1 MNNSTQE
8 LRRAFIRYFELHG
21 HQAVP
26 SSALIPQADPTLLFT
41 NAGMNQFKRVFL
53 GEDTR
58 AYTRAVTVQKCLRA
72 GGKHNDLENVG
83 YTRRHHTFFEMLGN
97 FSFGDYFKEDAIQFG
112 WEFLTQTVG
121 LDKDRMWV
129 TVFREDDEADRLWK
143 KMGVSPSRIV
153 RCGEKDNFWQM
164 GDTGPCGPC
173 SELHFDQGPS
183 VPGDDCPN
191 GEGDR
196 VIEIWN
202 LVFMQFNRDAAGT
215 LHPLPKPSIDTG
227 MGLERLAAVAQGVY
241 SNYDSDVFTP
251 LLSAVAARAG
261 VRYGEKNQTDR
272 SMCVVADHLR
282 AITFLMADGILPS
295 NEGRGYVLRRILRRA
310 ARHGR
315 LLGIVEPFLYE
326 LTAAVVSQMAG
337 VYSEVRSAAATIA
350 EATRGEE
357 ERFVATLD
365 YSLPILNEILAKK
378 EVAAGSA
385 FILASTDAEATRSEE
400 ERFVATHDYS
410 LPISKEILAKK
421 EVSAGSAP
429 TLAGTDAFKL
439 YDTYGLPFD
448 LMEEACR
455 ERGIKLDTVGFEQAI
470 AEQRN
475 RARKTGG
482 FVEEI
487 ARPAVAELA
496 RRFGTTKFV
505 GYERLENESLVQAIL
520 IGDRLVKEAA
530 EGDEVEIVLDVT
542 PFYAEG
548 GGQVGDQGVLTG
560 SDGQMEI
567 TETTRPVPTVILH
580 KGTVTKGRI
589 REGEQLRM
597 IVNTTTRQDAQR
609 NHTATH
615 LLHAALRDMLG
626 PHVKQ
631 YGSLVG
637 PNRLR
642 FDFAHFRPLSSRDV
656 DEIETVV
663 NNEVRKNERV
673 ATEVMSIQDAVA
685 KGALAFFG
693 DKYGEQVRV
702 VTVESFSKELCGG
715 THCRQT
721 GDIGLF
727 RIMSE
732 TGVAAGVRRIEAQTG
747 SGALTHMKKLE
758 TDIRELSDLL
768 KVGQSE
774 LVAKTRKVMMQL
786 KDKERE
792 LEELKLKMASGSAVE
807 TTAKTIAGIQVHVQR
822 TDGLDVNGMRALAD
836 QLRDKLKSG
845 VVALGAANDG
855 KVSLLVVVTKDLIAR
870 LKAGDLI
877 KEMAAEV
884 GGTGGGR
891 PEMAQAG
898 GKDPARLDV
907 ALEKVFG
914 LVERLLER

>member
-1 MNNSTQE
+1 MKNSTQE
-8 LRRAFIRYFELHG
+8 LRQAFIRYFEQHG

-53 GEDTR
+53 GEETR
-58 AYTRAVTVQKCLRA
+58 AYKRAVTVQKCLRA

-97 FSFGDYFKEDAIQFG
+97 FSFGDYFKEDAITFG

-121 LDKDRMWV
+121 LAKDRIWV
-129 TVFREDDEADRLWK
+129 TIFRDDDDADQLWK
-143 KMGVSPSRIV
+143 KVGVPASRIM
-153 RCGEKDNFWQM
+153 RCDEKDNFWQM

-183 VPGDDCPN
+183 VPGDDRPN
-191 GEGDR
+191 GAGDR

-202 LVFMQFNRDAAGT
+202 LVFMQFNRDAAGK
-215 LHPLPKPSIDTG
+215 LLPLPRPSIDTG

-251 LLSAVAARAG
+251 LLSAVATRAG
-261 VRYGEKNQTDR
+261 VRYGEQDQTDR
-272 SMCVVADHLR
+272 SMRVVADHLR
-282 AITFLMADGILPS
+282 AITFLMADGVLPS

-326 LTAAVVSQMAG
+326 LTTAVVNQMAG
-337 VYSEVRSAAATIA
+337 AYSEIRGAAATIA

-357 ERFVATLD
+357 ERFIATLD
-365 YSLPILNEILAKK
+365 QGLPILNEMIAK
-378 EVAAGSA
+378 S
-385 FILASTDAEATRSEE
+385 R
-400 ERFVATHDYS
+400 
-410 LPISKEILAKK
+410 
-421 EVSAGSAP
+421 SAGSKVLSGP
-429 TLAGTDAFKL
+429 DVFKL
-439 YDTYGLPFD
+439 YDTYGFPMD
-448 LMEEACR
+448 LMGEACR
-455 ERGIKLDTVGFEQAI
+455 EQGMTLDEAGFDQAI
-470 AEQRN
+470 EEQRN

-482 FVEEI
+482 FEQET
-487 ARPAVAELA
+487 ARPAVAQLA
-496 RRFGTTKFV
+496 GQVGATKFV
-505 GYERLENESLVQAIL
+505 GYDRLETDSVLKAIL
-520 IGDRLVKEAA
+520 KGERMVKEAV
-530 EGDEVEIVLDVT
+530 EGDAVEVVLDVT

-548 GGQVGDQGVLTG
+548 GGQVGDQGVLVG
-560 SDGQMEI
+560 VDGRVDI
-567 TETTRPVPTVILH
+567 KETTRPVPTLILH
-580 KGTVTKGRI
+580 KGVVSKGRI

-597 IVNTTTRQDAQR
+597 TVNATTRQDAQR

-642 FDFAHFRPLSSRDV
+642 FDFAHFRPLSSRDA

-727 RIMSE
+727 RIVSE

-747 SGALTHMKKLE
+747 SGALAHMKKLE

-768 KVGQSE
+768 KVGQAE
-774 LVAKTRKVMMQL
+774 LVAKTRKVMAQL

-792 LEELKLKMASGSAVE
+792 LEELKLKMAGSSTVE
-807 TTAKTIAGIQVHVQR
+807 ATAKTIAGIQVHVQR
-822 TDGLDVNGMRALAD
+822 TDGLDVGGMRALAD

-845 VVALGAANDG
+845 VVALGAATEDG
-855 KVSLLVVVTKDLIAR
+855 KVSLLVVVTKDLIGK
-870 LKAGDLI
+870 LNAGDLI
-877 KEMAAEV
+877 KVMAAEV

-898 GKDPARLDV
+898 GKDPARLDG

-914 LVERLLER
+914 LVERMLQRYTDAG

>member
-1 MNNSTQE
+1 MKNSTQE
-8 LRRAFIRYFELHG
+8 LRQAFIRYFEQHG
-21 HQAVP
+21 HQSVP

-53 GEDTR
+53 GEETR
-58 AYTRAVTVQKCLRA
+58 AYKRAVTAQKCLRA

-97 FSFGDYFKEDAIQFG
+97 FSFGDYFKEEAILFG
-112 WEFLTQTVG
+112 WEFLTKTVG

-129 TVFREDDEADRLWK
+129 TVFRDDDDAEQLWK
-143 KMGVSPSRIV
+143 KIGVSPARIM
-153 RCGEKDNFWQM
+153 RCGETDNFWQM

-183 VPGDDCPN
+183 VPGDDRPN

-202 LVFMQFNRDAAGT
+202 LVFMQFNRDASGT

-261 VRYGEKNQTDR
+261 IQYGGKDLTDR
-272 SMCVVADHLR
+272 SMRVVADHLR
-282 AITFLMADGILPS
+282 AITFLMADGVLPS

-315 LLGIVEPFLYE
+315 LLGVVEPFLHE
-326 LTAAVVSQMAG
+326 LTETVVGQMG
-337 VYSEVRSAAATIA
+337 SIYSEVRSAAATIA

-357 ERFVATLD
+357 ERFISTLEQG
-365 YSLPILNEILAKK
+365 LPILNELIAK
-378 EVAAGSA
+378 A
-385 FILASTDAEATRSEE
+385 R
-400 ERFVATHDYS
+400 
-410 LPISKEILAKK
+410 
-421 EVSAGSAP
+421 SAGRKVLTGP
-429 TLAGTDAFKL
+429 DVFKL
-439 YDTYGLPFD
+439 YDTYGFPID
-448 LMEEACR
+448 LMSEACR
-455 ERGIKLDTVGFEQAI
+455 EQEMTLDEAGFDRAI
-470 AEQRN
+470 EEQRN

-482 FVEEI
+482 FEQET

-496 RRFGTTKFV
+496 GRLGATKFI
-505 GYERLENESLVQAIL
+505 GYDRLESDSLVQAIL
-520 IGDRLVKEAA
+520 KGDRLVKEAA
-530 EGDEVEIVLDVT
+530 EGDEVELVLDVT

-548 GGQVGDQGVLTG
+548 GGQVGDQGLLMG
-560 SDGQMEI
+560 PDGQVEI
-567 TETTRPVPTVILH
+567 KETTRPVPTIILH
-580 KGTVTKGRI
+580 KGIVTKGRI
-589 REGEQLRM
+589 RESEQLRLT
-597 IVNTTTRQDAQR
+597 VNATTRQDAQR

-615 LLHAALRDMLG
+615 LLHAALRDLLG

-642 FDFAHFRPLSSRDV
+642 FDFAHFRPLSTRDI

-663 NNEVRKNERV
+663 NNEVRRNEKV
-673 ATEVMSIQDAVA
+673 TTEVLSIQDAVA

-727 RIMSE
+727 RIESE
-732 TGVAAGVRRIEAQTG
+732 TGVASGVRRIEAQTG
-747 SGALTHMKKLE
+747 RGAFAQMKKLE
-758 TDIRELSDLL
+758 ADIRELSDLL

-774 LVAKTRKVMMQL
+774 LVPKTRKALTQL

-807 TTAKTIAGIQVHVQR
+807 ASARTIAGVAVHVQR

-855 KVSLLVVVTKDLIAR
+855 KVSLLVIVTKDLIAK

-877 KEMAAEV
+877 KEMAVEV

-898 GKDPARLDV
+898 GKDPAGLDT

-914 LVERLLER
+914 LVERTLGR

>member
-1 MNNSTQE
+1 MKNSTQE
-8 LRRAFIRYFELHG
+8 LRQVFIRYFEQHG
-21 HQAVP
+21 HQAVS

-53 GEDTR
+53 GEETR
-58 AYTRAVTVQKCLRA
+58 VYKRAVTVQKCLRA

-97 FSFGDYFKEDAIQFG
+97 FSFGDYFKEEAILFG
-112 WEFLTQTVG
+112 WEFLTKTVG

-173 SELHFDQGPS
+173 SELHFDQGLS
-183 VPGDDCPN
+183 VPGDDRPN

-196 VIEIWN
+196 VLEIWN

-215 LHPLPKPSIDTG
+215 LHPLPSPSIDTG

-251 LLSAVAARAG
+251 LLSAVATRAG
-261 VRYGEKNQTDR
+261 VRYGEQDTTDR
-272 SMCVVADHLR
+272 SMRVVADHLR
-282 AITFLMADGILPS
+282 AITFLIADGVLPS

-315 LLGIVEPFLYE
+315 LLGIVEPFLHE
-326 LTAAVVSQMAG
+326 LTAAVVNQMAG
-337 VYSEVRSAAATIA
+337 VYSEVRGAAATIA

-357 ERFVATLD
+357 ERFIATLD
-365 YSLPILNEILAKK
+365 QGLPILNEVIAK
-378 EVAAGSA
+378 A
-385 FILASTDAEATRSEE
+385 R
-400 ERFVATHDYS
+400 
-410 LPISKEILAKK
+410 
-421 EVSAGSAP
+421 SAGSKVLTGP
-429 TLAGTDAFKL
+429 DVFKL
-439 YDTYGLPFD
+439 YDTYGFPMD
-448 LMEEACR
+448 LMGEACR
-455 ERGIKLDTVGFEQAI
+455 EQGMTLDEAGFDQAI
-470 AEQRN
+470 EEQRT

-482 FVEEI
+482 FEQET

-496 RRFGTTKFV
+496 GRLGATKFV
-505 GYERLENESLVQAIL
+505 GYERLESESLVQAIL
-520 IGDRLVKEAA
+520 KGDRLVKEAA
-530 EGDEVEIVLDVT
+530 EGDEVELVLDVT

-548 GGQVGDQGVLTG
+548 GGQVGDQGVLMG
-560 SDGQMEI
+560 HDGQVEI
-567 TETTRPVPTVILH
+567 KETTRPVPTLILH
-580 KGTVTKGRI
+580 KGIVMKGRI
-589 REGEQLRM
+589 REGEPLRM
-597 IVNTTTRQDAQR
+597 TVNATTRQDAQR

-615 LLHAALRDMLG
+615 LLHAALRDLLG

-663 NNEVRKNERV
+663 NHEVRKNEQV

-715 THCRQT
+715 THCRRT

-727 RIMSE
+727 RIVSE

-747 SGALTHMKKLE
+747 SGALAQMKKLE

-774 LVAKTRKVMMQL
+774 LVTKTRKVMTQL

-792 LEELKLKMASGSAVE
+792 LEELKLKMASGSTVE
-807 TTAKTIAGIQVHVQR
+807 TTAKIIAGIQVHVQR

-855 KVSLLVVVTKDLIAR
+855 KVSLLVVVTKDLITR
-870 LKAGDLI
+870 LKAGDII

-914 LVERLLER
+914 LVERMLERYTNGG

>member
-1 MNNSTQE
+1 MKNSTHE
-8 LRRAFIRYFELHG
+8 LRQAFIRYFEQQG

-53 GEDTR
+53 GEETR
-58 AYTRAVTVQKCLRA
+58 AYKRAVTVQKCLRA

-97 FSFGDYFKEDAIQFG
+97 FSFGDYFKEDAITFG

-121 LDKDRMWV
+121 LAKDRMWV
-129 TVFREDDEADRLWK
+129 TIFRDDDEADQLWK
-143 KMGVSPSRIV
+143 KVGVPASRIV
-153 RCGEKDNFWQM
+153 RCSEKDNFWQM

-173 SELHFDQGPS
+173 SELHYDQGPS
-183 VPGDDCPN
+183 VPGDDRPN
-191 GEGDR
+191 GAGDR

-202 LVFMQFNRDAAGT
+202 LVFMQFNRDAAGK

-227 MGLERLAAVAQGVY
+227 MGLERLSAVAQGVY

-251 LLSAVAARAG
+251 LLKAVAARAG
-261 VRYGEKNQTDR
+261 VRYGEQDTTDR
-272 SMCVVADHLR
+272 SMRVVADHLR
-282 AITFLMADGILPS
+282 AITFLMADGVLPS

-326 LTAAVVSQMAG
+326 LTAAVVTQMAG
-337 VYSEVRSAAATIA
+337 AYSEVRGAAATIA

-357 ERFVATLD
+357 ERFIATLD
-365 YSLPILNEILAKK
+365 QGLPILNEMITK
-378 EVAAGSA
+378 S
-385 FILASTDAEATRSEE
+385 R
-400 ERFVATHDYS
+400 
-410 LPISKEILAKK
+410 
-421 EVSAGSAP
+421 SAGSKVLTGP
-429 TLAGTDAFKL
+429 DVFKL
-439 YDTYGLPFD
+439 YDTYGFPMD
-448 LMEEACR
+448 LMGEACR
-455 ERGIKLDTVGFEQAI
+455 EQGMTLDEAGFDQAI
-470 AEQRN
+470 EEQRN
-475 RARKTGG
+475 RARKMGG
-482 FVEEI
+482 FEQDTT
-487 ARPAVAELA
+487 RPAVAELA
-496 RRFGTTKFV
+496 GQVGATKFV
-505 GYERLENESLVQAIL
+505 GYDRLETDSVLKAIL
-520 IGDRLVKEAA
+520 RGERMVKEAV
-530 EGDEVEIVLDVT
+530 EGDEVEVALDVT

-548 GGQVGDQGVLTG
+548 GGQVGDQGVLVG
-560 SDGQMEI
+560 VDGRVDI
-567 TETTRPVPTVILH
+567 KETTRPVPTLILH
-580 KGTVTKGRI
+580 RGVVSKGRI

-597 IVNTTTRQDAQR
+597 TVNATTRQDSQR

-615 LLHAALRDMLG
+615 LLHAALRDLLG

-642 FDFAHFRPLSSRDV
+642 FDFAHFRPLSPRDA

-715 THCRQT
+715 THCRHT

-727 RIMSE
+727 RIVSE

-747 SGALTHMKKLE
+747 SGALAHMKKLE
-758 TDIRELSDLL
+758 MDIRELSDLL

-774 LVAKTRKVMMQL
+774 LVAKTRKVMTQL

-792 LEELKLKMASGSAVE
+792 LEELKLKMAGSSAIE
-807 TTAKTIAGIQVHVQR
+807 ATAKTIAGIQVHVQR

-836 QLRDKLKSG
+836 QLRDRLKSG

-855 KVSLLVVVTKDLIAR
+855 KVSLLVVVTKDLITR

-914 LVERLLER
+914 LVERMLQRYTDAG

>member
-1 MNNSTQE
+1 MKNSTQA
-8 LRRAFIRYFELHG
+8 LRQAFIRYFEQHG

-58 AYTRAVTVQKCLRA
+58 AYKRAVTVQKCLRA

-112 WEFLTQTVG
+112 WEFLTHTVG
-121 LDKDRMWV
+121 LAKDRMWV
-129 TVFREDDEADRLWK
+129 TIFRDDDEADQLWK
-143 KMGVSPSRIV
+143 KVGVPDSRII
-153 RCGEKDNFWQM
+153 RCDEKDNFWQM

-173 SELHFDQGPS
+173 SELHYDQGPS
-183 VPGDDCPN
+183 VPGDDRPN
-191 GEGDR
+191 GAGDR

-202 LVFMQFNRDAAGT
+202 LVFMQFNRDAAGK

-251 LLSAVAARAG
+251 LLSAVATRAG
-261 VRYGEKNQTDR
+261 VRYGEQETTDR
-272 SMCVVADHLR
+272 SMRVVADHLR
-282 AITFLMADGILPS
+282 AITFLMADGVLPS

-326 LTAAVVSQMAG
+326 LTSAVVNQMGEA
-337 VYSEVRSAAATIA
+337 YSEVRAAAATIA

-357 ERFVATLD
+357 ERFIATLD
-365 YSLPILNEILAKK
+365 QGLPILNDMIAKAR
-378 EVAAGSA
+378 AAGQKVLSGA
-385 FILASTDAEATRSEE
+385 D
-400 ERFVATHDYS
+400 V
-410 LPISKEILAKK
+410 
-421 EVSAGSAP
+421 
-429 TLAGTDAFKL
+429 FKL
-439 YDTYGLPFD
+439 YDTYGFPMD
-448 LMEEACR
+448 LIGEACR
-455 ERGIKLDTVGFEQAI
+455 EQGMTLDEAGFDRAI
-470 AEQRN
+470 EEQRN

-482 FVEEI
+482 FEQET
-487 ARPAVAELA
+487 ARPAVAELTG
-496 RRFGTTKFV
+496 RFGATKFI
-505 GYERLENESLVQAIL
+505 GYDRLESESLVQAIL
-520 IGDRLVKEAA
+520 KGDRLVTEAA
-530 EGDEVEIVLDVT
+530 EGDEVELVLDVT

-548 GGQVGDQGVLTG
+548 GGQVGDQGVLM
-560 SDGQMEI
+560 GQEGRVEI
-567 TETTRPVPTVILH
+567 KETTRPVPTLILH

-589 REGEQLRM
+589 REGEALHLT
-597 IVNTTTRQDAQR
+597 VNATTRQDAQR

-615 LLHAALRDMLG
+615 LVHAALRDMLG

-631 YGSLVG
+631 YGSLVA

-642 FDFAHFRPLSSRDV
+642 FDFAHFRPLSSRDI
-656 DEIETVV
+656 DDIETVV
-663 NNEVRKNERV
+663 NDEVRKNERV

-715 THCRQT
+715 THCQRT

-727 RIMSE
+727 RIVSE
-732 TGVAAGVRRIEAQTG
+732 TGVAAGVRRLEAQTG
-747 SGALTHMKKLE
+747 SGALVHMKKLE

-774 LVAKTRKVMMQL
+774 LVAKTRKVMTQL

-792 LEELKLKMASGSAVE
+792 LEDLKLKMASGSAVE
-807 TTAKTIAGIQVHVQR
+807 STAKTIAGIQVHVQR

-870 LKAGDLI
+870 LKAGDII
-877 KEMAAEV
+877 KDMASEV

-898 GKDPARLDV
+898 GKDPAKLDA
-907 ALEKVFG
+907 ALQKVFG
-914 LVERLLER
+914 LVERMLERYTHGG

>member
-8 LRRAFIRYFELHG
+8 LRRAFIRYFELQG

-26 SSALIPQADPTLLFT
+26 SSPLIPQADPTLLFT

-58 AYTRAVTVQKCLRA
+58 AYKRAVTVQKCLRA

-121 LDKDRMWV
+121 LAKDRIWV
-129 TVFREDDEADRLWK
+129 TIFRDDDEADELWK
-143 KMGVSPSRIV
+143 KVGVPASRIV

-183 VPGDDCPN
+183 VPGDDRPN

-202 LVFMQFNRDAAGT
+202 LVFMQFNRDVAGT

-227 MGLERLAAVAQGVY
+227 MGLERLAAIAQGVY
-241 SNYDSDVFTP
+241 SNYDGDVFTP

-261 VRYGEKNQTDR
+261 VRYGGQDITDR
-272 SMCVVADHLR
+272 SMRVVADHLR
-282 AITFLMADGILPS
+282 AITFLMADGVLPS

-326 LTAAVVSQMAG
+326 LTAAVVSQMAEI
-337 VYSEVRSAAATIA
+337 YSEVQGAAATIA

-357 ERFVATLD
+357 ERFIATLD
-365 YSLPILNEILAKK
+365 QGLPILNDMMAK
-378 EVAAGSA
+378 
-385 FILASTDAEATRSEE
+385 AS
-400 ERFVATHDYS
+400 
-410 LPISKEILAKK
+410 
-421 EVSAGSAP
+421 SAGSKVLP
-429 TLAGTDAFKL
+429 GSEVFKL
-439 YDTYGLPFD
+439 YDTYGFPMD
-448 LMEEACR
+448 LMAEACR
-455 ERGIKLDTVGFEQAI
+455 EQGMTLDEAGFDLAI
-470 AEQRN
+470 EEQRN

-482 FVEEI
+482 FEQEI
-487 ARPAVAELA
+487 ARPAVSELA
-496 RRFGTTKFV
+496 ERVGATKFI
-505 GYERLENESLVQAIL
+505 GYDRLESESLVQAIL
-520 IGDRLVKEAA
+520 KGDRLVKEAA
-530 EGDEVEIVLDVT
+530 EGDEVELVLDVT

-548 GGQVGDQGVLTG
+548 GGQVGDQGTLSG
-560 SDGQMEI
+560 REGQVKI
-567 TETTRPVPTVILH
+567 TETMRPAPTVILH

-589 REGEQLRM
+589 REGEQLHM
-597 IVNTTTRQDAQR
+597 TVNATTRQDAQR

-673 ATEVMSIQDAVA
+673 ATEVMSIQEAVA

-727 RIMSE
+727 RIVSE

-758 TDIRELSDLL
+758 TDVRELSDLL

-774 LVAKTRKVMMQL
+774 LVAKTRKILTQL

-792 LEELKLKMASGSAVE
+792 LEEVKLKMAGGSAVDA
-807 TTAKTIAGIQVHVQR
+807 TVKMVAGIQVHVQR
-822 TDGLDVNGMRALAD
+822 IDGLDVNGMRALAD

-855 KVSLLVVVTKDLIAR
+855 KVSLLVIVTKDLIDR

-898 GKDPARLDV
+898 GKDPARLDG

-914 LVERLLER
+914 LVERALQRYTHGG

>member
-1 MNNSTQE
+1 MKNSTQE
-8 LRRAFIRYFELHG
+8 LRQAFIRYFEQHG

-53 GEDTR
+53 GEETR
-58 AYTRAVTVQKCLRA
+58 AYKRAVTVQKCLRA

-121 LDKDRMWV
+121 LAKDRMWV
-129 TVFREDDEADRLWK
+129 TIFRDDDEADQLWK
-143 KMGVSPSRIV
+143 KVGVPASRIV

-183 VPGDDCPN
+183 VLGDDRPN

-202 LVFMQFNRDAAGT
+202 LVFMQFNRDAGGK

-251 LLSAVAARAG
+251 LLTAVAARAG
-261 VRYGEKNQTDR
+261 VRYGEQDQTDR
-272 SMCVVADHLR
+272 SMRVVTDHLR
-282 AITFLMADGILPS
+282 AITFLMADGVLPS

-315 LLGIVEPFLYE
+315 LLGIVEPFLYG
-326 LTAAVVSQMAG
+326 LTETVVNQMAG

-357 ERFVATLD
+357 ERFIATLD
-365 YSLPILNEILAKK
+365 QGLPILNEMIAK
-378 EVAAGSA
+378 AR
-385 FILASTDAEATRSEE
+385 STGNKVLTGPD
-400 ERFVATHDYS
+400 V
-410 LPISKEILAKK
+410 
-421 EVSAGSAP
+421 
-429 TLAGTDAFKL
+429 FKL
-439 YDTYGLPFD
+439 YDTYGFPMD
-448 LMEEACR
+448 LMGEACR
-455 ERGIKLDTVGFEQAI
+455 EQGMTLDEAGFDQAI
-470 AEQRN
+470 EEQRN

-482 FVEEI
+482 FVQEI

-496 RRFGTTKFV
+496 GRVGTTKFI
-505 GYERLENESLVQAIL
+505 GYDRLESESLVQAIL
-520 IGDRLVKEAA
+520 KGDRLVKEAS

-548 GGQVGDQGVLTG
+548 GGQVGDRGLLLG
-560 SDGQMEI
+560 HDGQVEI
-567 TETTRPVPTVILH
+567 TETTRPAPTVILH

-589 REGEQLRM
+589 REGEALRM
-597 IVNTTTRQDAQR
+597 RVNATTRQDAQR

-615 LLHAALRDMLG
+615 LLHAALRDLLG

-642 FDFAHFRPLSSRDV
+642 FDFAHFRPLTSRDV

-727 RIMSE
+727 RLVSE

-747 SGALTHMKKLE
+747 SGALAHMKKLE

-774 LVAKTRKVMMQL
+774 LVAKTRKVMTQL

-792 LEELKLKMASGSAVE
+792 LEEVKLKMASGAAVE
-807 TTAKTIAGIQVHVQR
+807 AMAKTIAGVQVHVQR

-870 LKAGDLI
+870 LKAGDII

-898 GKDPARLDV
+898 GKDPARLDI

-914 LVERLLER
+914 LVERMVQRYTDAG

>member
-1 MNNSTQE
+1 
-8 LRRAFIRYFELHG
+8 
-21 HQAVP
+21 
-26 SSALIPQADPTLLFT
+26 LIPQADPTLLFT

-53 GEDTR
+53 GEETR
-58 AYTRAVTVQKCLRA
+58 AYRRAVTVQKCLRA

-83 YTRRHHTFFEMLGN
+83 YTSRHHTFFEMLGN

-121 LDKDRMWV
+121 LAKDRMWV
-129 TVFREDDEADRLWK
+129 TIFRDDDEADQLWK
-143 KMGVSPSRIV
+143 KTGVPASRIV

-183 VPGDDCPN
+183 VSGDDWPN
-191 GEGDR
+191 GAGDR

-202 LVFMQFNRDAAGT
+202 LVFMQFNRDAAGKV
-215 LHPLPKPSIDTG
+215 HPLPKPSIDTG
-227 MGLERLAAVAQGVY
+227 MGLERLAAVAQGVS

-251 LLSAVAARAG
+251 LLSAVATRAG
-261 VRYGEKNQTDR
+261 VRYGEQDTTDR
-272 SMCVVADHLR
+272 SMRVVADHLR
-282 AITFLMADGILPS
+282 AITFLMADGVLPS

-326 LTAAVVSQMAG
+326 LTAAVVDQMAG
-337 VYSEVRSAAATIA
+337 AYSEVRGAAATIA

-357 ERFVATLD
+357 ERFIATLD
-365 YSLPILNEILAKK
+365 QGLPILNEMIAK
-378 EVAAGSA
+378 V
-385 FILASTDAEATRSEE
+385 R
-400 ERFVATHDYS
+400 
-410 LPISKEILAKK
+410 
-421 EVSAGSAP
+421 SAGSKVL
-429 TLAGTDAFKL
+429 TGSDVFKL
-439 YDTYGLPFD
+439 YDTYGFPMD
-448 LMEEACR
+448 LIGETCR
-455 ERGIKLDTVGFEQAI
+455 EQGMTLDEAGFDQAI
-470 AEQRN
+470 EEQRN

-482 FVEEI
+482 FEQET

-496 RRFGTTKFV
+496 GRVGTTKFI
-505 GYERLENESLVQAIL
+505 GYDRLESDSLVQAIL
-520 IGDRLVKEAA
+520 KGGRLVKEAA
-530 EGDEVEIVLDVT
+530 QGDEVEIVLDVT

-548 GGQVGDQGVLTG
+548 GGQVGDRGVLMG
-560 SDGQMEI
+560 HDGQVEI
-567 TETTRPVPTVILH
+567 KETTRPAPTLILH

-597 IVNTTTRQDAQR
+597 TVNATTRQDAQR

-615 LLHAALRDMLG
+615 LVHAALRDMLG
-626 PHVKQ
+626 PHIKQ

-642 FDFAHFRPLSSRDV
+642 FDFAHFRPLSSRDIN
-656 DEIETVV
+656 EIETVV
-663 NNEVRKNERV
+663 NNEVQKNERV

-715 THCRQT
+715 THCRHT
-721 GDIGLF
+721 GEIGLF
-727 RIMSE
+727 RIVSE

-747 SGALTHMKKLE
+747 SGALAHMKKLE

-774 LVAKTRKVMMQL
+774 LVAKTRKVMTQL

-792 LEELKLKMASGSAVE
+792 LEELKLRMATGSAVE

-855 KVSLLVVVTKDLIAR
+855 KVSLLVVVTKDLTTR

-898 GKDPARLDV
+898 GKDPSRLDV

-914 LVERLLER
+914 LVERMLQRYTDAR